1 MPIKHFIYSQ
11 IALASKQRKTL
22 KDGRKHH
29 CCLYC
34 LKWIYSIPEHM
45 KGYHSDKVKEIL
57 KMKPADRNK
66 KFKRLR

>member
-1 MPIKHFIYSQ
+1 MPIKHCIYSQ
-11 IALASKQRKTL
+11 IALGSKQRKTL

-34 LKWIYSIPEHM
+34 FKWIYRIPEHM
-45 KGYHSDKVKEIL
+45 KAYHSDKVKEIL

-66 KFKRLR
+66 EFKRLR